1 MNMNAPETEEA
12 FLAKAREALQ
22 ASTAALPAEVLARLR
37 ESRRLAV
44 EAASHPGPAWRRHGW
59 VPAGAMAAVF
69 VAVLGGALWLNGGE
83 PSQAPASNFAAGAN
97 EDLPIVLNNDGLD
110 MYADMDFYQ
119 WMETED
125 QPAAAPDDPEDSD
138 DQDDDD
144 STGVGG

>member
-1 MNMNAPETEEA
+1 MNMNARETEEA
-12 FLAKAREALQ
+12 FLEKAREALK

-44 EAASHPGPAWRRHGW
+44 EAASHPGPAWRRNGW
-59 VPAGAMAAVF
+59 VPAGALAAVF

-83 PSQAPASNFAAGAN
+83 TPAAPGTNFAAGAN
-97 EDLPIVLNNDGLD
+97 EDMPIVLNNDGLD

-125 QPAAAPDDPEDSD
+125 QPAVAPDDPEDSD
-138 DQDDDD
+138 EDD
-144 STGVGG
+144 SDDTGVGG

>member
-1 MNMNAPETEEA
+1 MNMNAPEIEEA
-12 FLAKAREALQ
+12 FLKKAREALQ
-22 ASTAALPAEVLARLR
+22 ASTAALPVEVLARLR

-59 VPAGAMAAVF
+59 VPAGALAMVF
-69 VAVLGGALWLNGGE
+69 VAVLGGVLWLNGGQQ
-83 PSQAPASNFAAGAN
+83 PAAPGSNFAAGAN
-97 EDLPIVLNNDGLD
+97 EDMPIVLNNDGLD

-125 QPAAAPDDPEDSD
+125 QPAAAPADDSQDTD

-144 STGVGG
+144 TGVGG